1 MKEQEITCKIRNMMV
16 EINSLK
22 GLKDKFEEKIIRDT
36 IQKVLSLTNTKRV
49 GAKLF
54 HFTSLSVR
62 TYIKQEIS
70 IPQYLEDRSL
80 YLLSKILNQKMRN
93 QNKHHENTH
102 ITETQICRCT
112 SEYTKI

>member
-1 MKEQEITCKIRNMMV
+1 MKEQEITCKIRNMMA

-36 IQKVLSLTNTKRV
+36 IRKVQSLTNTKRV

-93 QNKHHENTH
+93 QNKHHENTPY
-102 ITETQICRCT
+102 R
-112 SEYTKI
+112 